1 MAKSEKEIEIE
12 IVGKEWEEA
21 LDKAFKKANKNAKI
35 DGFRPGKAPKDVFIK
50 KYGKQSLYMDAAD
63 SAADMAYQKL
73 LKEHAESLYMDA
85 ADSAADMAY
94 QKLLKEHADDVK
106 ELVARPDIALKDVND
121 EKIVFL
127 FTLTTRPEVKLG
139 KYKGLG
145 IKKYEVKDETEEIED
160 AIYHMRERYAEDV
173 IKDETEEI
181 EDAIYHMRERYA
193 EDVIKEGKIENGDI
207 AVIDFEGFV
216 DDKAFDGGKSENYS
230 LKIGSGTFIPGF
242 EEQLVGLKSGDKKD
256 VKVTFPEDYHAE
268 DLKGK
273 EAIFKVTVH
282 EVKEVKIPEL
292 DKDFFDDLGMEG
304 INTKEE
310 LEAQVSEN
318 ILARKEM
325 EAENKYLDD
334 LLEAAS
340 KNVKVDVPEAM
351 INEELDRMVQ
361 QYADHLK
368 MQGITIEQF
377 YQFTNS
383 DEQALKDQMR
393 PEAIKRITYRLM
405 LEEIAKEEKI
415 EIDDKTAKDEAKKLA
430 EKYQMKEDEFLSAF
444 GGLDIVKYDMRMRQA
459 MEILKK

>member
-73 LKEHAESLYMDA
+73 LKEHA
-85 ADSAADMAY
+85 
-94 QKLLKEHADDVK
+94 DDVK

-145 IKKYEVKDETEEIED
+145 IKKDEVK
-160 AIYHMRERYAEDV
+160 A
-173 IKDETEEI
+173 ETEEI

-334 LLEAAS
+334 LLEAVA

-383 DEQALKDQMR
+383 DEGALKDQMR

-415 EIDDKTAKDEAKKLA
+415 EIDDKEAKEEAKKLA

-444 GGLDIVKYDMRMRQA
+444 GGLDIVKYDMRMRKA

>member
-1 MAKSEKEIEIE
+1 MAKCEKEIEIIIE
-12 IVGKEWEEA
+12 GKEWEGA

-63 SAADMAYQKL
+63 SAADLAYQKL
-73 LKEHAESLYMDA
+73 LKEHE
-85 ADSAADMAY
+85 
-94 QKLLKEHADDVK
+94 EDVK
-106 ELVARPDIALKDVND
+106 DLVARPDIALKDVNE

-139 KYKGLG
+139 KYKDLG
-145 IKKYEVKDETEEIED
+145 VKKDEVKAEAEEIED
-160 AIYHMRERYAEDV
+160 AINHMRERYAEDV
-173 IKDETEEI
+173 L
-181 EDAIYHMRERYA
+181 
-193 EDVIKEGKIENGDI
+193 KEGKIANGDI
-207 AVIDFEGFV
+207 AVIDFEGFI
-216 DDKAFDGGKSENYS
+216 DDKAFDGGKGENYS

-273 EAIFKVTVH
+273 EATFKVTVH
-282 EVKEVKIPEL
+282 EVKEVKVPEL

-310 LEAQVSEN
+310 LEAQISEN

-334 LLEAAS
+334 LLEAAA
-340 KNVKVDVPEAM
+340 KDVKVEIPEAM
-351 INEELDRMVQ
+351 INEELDRMVA

-383 DEQALKDQMR
+383 DEAALKDQMR
-393 PEAIKRITYRLM
+393 PEAVKRITYRLM

-415 EIDDKTAKDEAKKLA
+415 EIDDKAAKEEAKKLA

-444 GGLDIVKYDMRMRQA
+444 GGLDIVKYDMRMRKA

>member
-1 MAKSEKEIEIE
+1 MAKSEKEIEIIIE
-12 IVGKEWEEA
+12 GKEWEGA

-35 DGFRPGKAPKDVFIK
+35 DGFRPGKAPKEVFIK

-63 SAADMAYQKL
+63 EAADMAYQKL
-73 LKEHAESLYMDA
+73 LKDY
-85 ADSAADMAY
+85 
-94 QKLLKEHADDVK
+94 ADDVK
-106 ELVARPDIALKDVND
+106 ELVARPEIALKDVND
-121 EKIVFL
+121 DKITFL
-127 FTLTTRPEVKLG
+127 FTLTLRPLVKLG

-145 IKKYEVKDETEEIED
+145 IKKDAIKAEAEEIED
-160 AIYHMRERYAEDV
+160 AIN
-173 IKDETEEI
+173 
-181 EDAIYHMRERYA
+181 HMRERYA
-193 EDVIKEGKIENGDI
+193 EDVIKEGAIASGDI

-216 DDKAFDGGKSENYS
+216 DGKAFDGGKSENYS

-242 EEQLVGLKSGDKKD
+242 EEQLVGLKSGDEKD
-256 VKVTFPEDYHAE
+256 VKVTFPADYHSE

-273 EAIFKVTVH
+273 DATFKVKIH
-282 EVKEVKIPEL
+282 EVKEVKVPEL

-304 INTKEE
+304 ITTKEE

-334 LLEAAS
+334 LLEAAA
-340 KNVKVDVPEAM
+340 KNVEVDIPEAM
-351 INEELDRMVQ
+351 INEELDRMIQ
-361 QYADHLK
+361 QYSEHLK

-383 DEQALKDQMR
+383 DEMALRDQMR
-393 PEAIKRITYRLM
+393 PEAVKRITYRLM

-415 EIDDKTAKDEAKKLA
+415 EIDDKAAKEEAKKLA

-444 GGLDIVKYDMRMRQA
+444 GGLDIVKYDMKMRKA
-459 MEILKK
+459 MEVLKK

>member
-1 MAKSEKEIEIE
+1 MAKSEKEIEIIIE
-12 IVGKEWEEA
+12 GKEWEEA
-21 LDKAFKKANKNAKI
+21 LDKAFKKANKKAKI

-50 KYGKQSLYMDAAD
+50 HYGK
-63 SAADMAYQKL
+63 
-73 LKEHAESLYMDA
+73 ESLYMDA
-85 ADSAADMAY
+85 ADYAADIAY
-94 QKLLKEHADDVK
+94 QKLLKDYADDVK
-106 ELVARPDIALKDVND
+106 ELVARPDIALTNIDDKKVTF
-121 EKIVFL
+121 K
-127 FTLTTRPEVKLG
+127 FTLTMRPEVKLG

-145 IKKYEVKDETEEIED
+145 VKKDEVKASEDEIED
-160 AIYHMRERYAEDV
+160 AINHMRERYAEDV
-173 IKDETEEI
+173 LKDG
-181 EDAIYHMRERYA
+181 AIA
-193 EDVIKEGKIENGDI
+193 DGDI
-207 AVIDFEGFV
+207 AVIDFEGFI
-216 DDKAFDGGKSENYS
+216 DGKAFEGGKSENYS

-242 EEQLVGLKSGDKKD
+242 EEGLIGLKSGDKKD

-273 EAIFKVTVH
+273 EATFKVTVH

-304 INTKEE
+304 ITTKEE
-310 LEAQVSEN
+310 LEAQISEN
-318 ILARKEM
+318 IIARKEM
-325 EAENKYLDD
+325 EAENKYMDD
-334 LLEAAS
+334 LLEAAA
-340 KNVKVDVPEAM
+340 KDVKVDIPEAM
-351 INEELDRMVQ
+351 ISEELDRMVQ

-405 LEEIAKEEKI
+405 LEEIAREEKI
-415 EIDDKTAKDEAKKLA
+415 EIDDKEAKEEAKNLA

-444 GGLDIVKYDMRMRQA
+444 GGLDIVKYDMKMRKA

>member
-1 MAKSEKEIEIE
+1 MAKSEKEIEIIIE
-12 IVGKEWEEA
+12 GKEWEGA

-35 DGFRPGKAPKDVFIK
+35 DGFRPGKAPKEVFIK

-63 SAADMAYQKL
+63 EAADMAYQKL
-73 LKEHAESLYMDA
+73 LKDY
-85 ADSAADMAY
+85 
-94 QKLLKEHADDVK
+94 ADDVK
-106 ELVARPDIALKDVND
+106 ELVARPEIALKDVND
-121 EKIVFL
+121 DKITFL
-127 FTLTTRPEVKLG
+127 FTLTLRPLVKLG

-145 IKKYEVKDETEEIED
+145 IKKDEIKAEAEEIED
-160 AIYHMRERYAEDV
+160 AIN
-173 IKDETEEI
+173 
-181 EDAIYHMRERYA
+181 HMRERYA
-193 EDVIKEGKIENGDI
+193 EDVIKEGAIASGDI

-216 DDKAFDGGKSENYS
+216 DGKAFEGGKSENYS

-242 EEQLVGLKSGDKKD
+242 EEQLVGLKSGDEKD
-256 VKVTFPEDYHAE
+256 VKVTFPADYHAE

-273 EAIFKVTVH
+273 NATFKVKVH
-282 EVKEVKIPEL
+282 EVKEVKVPEL
-292 DKDFFDDLGMEG
+292 DKDFFADLGMEG

-334 LLEAAS
+334 LLEAAA
-340 KNVKVDVPEAM
+340 KNVEVDIPEAM
-351 INEELDRMVQ
+351 INEELDRMIQ
-361 QYADHLK
+361 QYSEHLK

-383 DEQALKDQMR
+383 DEMALRDQMR
-393 PEAIKRITYRLM
+393 PEAVKRITYRLM

-415 EIDDKTAKDEAKKLA
+415 EIDDKAAKEEAKKLA

-444 GGLDIVKYDMRMRQA
+444 GGLDIVKYDMKMRKA
-459 MEILKK
+459 MEVLKK